1 MTTDGPEK
9 SSVRQVG
16 WGNDAAPVRQR
27 TFEEPKLMILTLALA
42 LHIPAIGEQS
52 PRCSQLLTRWLET
65 VNHARS
71 PLQTG
76 RKTILNSAAL
86 RHKTVPLDR

>member
-1 MTTDGPEK
+1 MTTDGQEK

-42 LHIPAIGEQS
+42 LHIPAIGEPIAKMQ
-52 PRCSQLLTRWLET
+52 P
-65 VNHARS
+65 AID
-71 PLQTG
+71 PM
-76 RKTILNSAAL
+76 A
-86 RHKTVPLDR
+86 